1 MEEMGRARTSY
12 TDMLKVVSIL
22 NIKGTVSVISSD
34 PPCRKGMLDLV
45 VKALS
50 NNQV

>member
-45 VKALS
+45 GTLKSFV
-50 NNQV
+50 